1 MSKSANNKRKK
12 ETGYGVG
19 SEENEDPQ
27 RHCERVYP
35 DRRTG
40 RLKRVAQLLDTQV
53 SPATCRHE
61 MSLLFDLGLLEQP
74 HTSAGRIPSHLGF
87 RVYLDKLLTCTP
99 LTDVEKDEID
109 ALFNIHNPDRTACWK
124 MLLRRWPALLVVRPF
139 RPPGRRGM

>member
-1 MSKSANNKRKK
+1 MELDRRKMKILSAIVSEYIR
-12 ETGYGVG
+12 TGEPVG
-19 SEENEDPQ
+19 S
-27 RHCERVYP
+27 
-35 DRRTG
+35 
-40 RLKRVAQLLDTQV
+40 KRVAQLLDTQV

-99 LTDVEKDEID
+99 LTDVERMRSTRYLTFITP
-109 ALFNIHNPDRTACWK
+109 IRTACWK